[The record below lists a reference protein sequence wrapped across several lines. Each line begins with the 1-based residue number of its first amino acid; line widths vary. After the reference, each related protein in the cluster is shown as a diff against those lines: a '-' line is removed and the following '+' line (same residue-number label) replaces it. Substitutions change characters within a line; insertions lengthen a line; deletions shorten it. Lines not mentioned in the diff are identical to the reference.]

1 MIVLTAAL
9 KLSKDVMDEFIH
21 KIRVKNFATLIATA
35 EKQLA
40 SMKSKDMA
48 SQLTK
53 AEIELFLSRKGI
65 LFF

>member
-9 KLSKDVMDEFIH
+9 KLSNDVMDEFLH